1 MSEKWPTKT
10 QKKQSFAHRLYT
22 GDFQFDFIKHR
33 PKWYAFSAVVLLVSI
48 LALGF
53 RGLNLGIEFTGGSD
67 FRVAGVSNTDG
78 FVQRATEV
86 VRDTGGQ
93 DTATVTLIGG
103 DTLRVNT
110 AGFYR
115 VSYHVNTTAALLV
128 GTRLVINSANVP
140 QSTIPPIISV
150 SQFYN
155 EIEVGLTAGSTIQ
168 LQIYATLL
176 GVATLLGGG
185 VGASLMLIR
194 LS

>member
-1 MSEKWPTKT
+1 MS
-10 QKKQSFAHRLYT
+10 
-22 GDFQFDFIKHR
+22 
-33 PKWYAFSAVVLLVSI
+33 
-48 LALGF
+48 
-53 RGLNLGIEFTGGSD
+53 TGG
-67 FRVAGVSNTDG
+67 
-78 FVQRATEV
+78 TEITFPSAQLLSP
-86 VRDTGGQ
+86 DI
-93 DTATVTLIGG
+93 TLIDS

-110 AGFYR
+110 PGFYR

-128 GTRLVINSANVP
+128 GTRLVINSANIP
-140 QSTIPPIISV
+140 QSTIPPIVSV

-185 VGASLMLIR
+185 IGASLMVIR